1 VSDNVNPDARSSTDG
16 VKPGKNKPART
27 KLARTKRGKGKLA
40 DPEHVDTQ
48 QVDTEQ
54 VDTEL
59 DHDGL
64 AHDELAQ
71 TEAAGDPNA
80 KSAPEDRDV
89 EGPLD
94 ESEANPV
101 RPYVDLG
108 GVKILPREGL
118 HLRLEI
124 EEGSKRV
131 VAIGLDYAGSTLQ
144 VQPFAAP
151 RSSGLWNEIR
161 TQIADQIA
169 KQGGST
175 TPREGPFGPE
185 LVAEIPVAAGQGP
198 SGTTRL
204 ARFIGVDGPRWFLRG
219 VIAGEGAID
228 PAAAAQIEDL
238 FRSIVVVRGSA
249 PMPPRD
255 LIPLRMPATPAGSPE
270 PTGV

>member
-1 VSDNVNPDARSSTDG
+1 MTGTDLAEADAAPDLT
-16 VKPGKNKPART
+16 
-27 KLARTKRGKGKLA
+27 
-40 DPEHVDTQ
+40 
-48 QVDTEQ
+48 
-54 VDTEL
+54 
-59 DHDGL
+59 
-64 AHDELAQ
+64 
-71 TEAAGDPNA
+71 A
-80 KSAPEDRDV
+80 KSAPEDRDI

-151 RSSGLWNEIR
+151 RSSGLWHEIR

-228 PAAAAQIEDL
+228 PEAAAQIEDL
-238 FRSIVVVRGSA
+238 FRSIVVVRGAS

-255 LIPLRMPATPAGSPE
+255 LIPLRMPATPAGNPE

>member
-1 VSDNVNPDARSSTDG
+1 MSDTVNPDEI
-16 VKPGKNKPART
+16 P
-27 KLARTKRGKGKLA
+27 
-40 DPEHVDTQ
+40 
-48 QVDTEQ
+48 
-54 VDTEL
+54 
-59 DHDGL
+59 
-64 AHDELAQ
+64 DE
-71 TEAAGDPNA
+71 TA
-80 KSAPEDRDV
+80 KSAPDDRAT

-94 ESEANPV
+94 EAEANPV

-151 RSSGLWNEIR
+151 RSSGLWTEIR
-161 TQIADQIA
+161 AQIADQIG
-169 KQGGST
+169 KQGGT
-175 TPREGPFGPE
+175 TTLRDGPFGPE
-185 LVAEIPVAAGQGP
+185 LVAEIPVAAGQGAD
-198 SGTTRL
+198 GTSRL

-219 VIAGEGAID
+219 VIAGEGAINAD
-228 PAAAAQIEDL
+228 AATAIEDL

-255 LIPLRMPATPAGSPE
+255 LIPLRMPAAPAGAAQPGQ
-270 PTGV
+270 P